1 MMTKKII
8 PAFFTGNNESF
19 YQIKQLL
26 THRLAIPPKIRYD
39 SAVIGGQYTVVWG
52 IVSRRLQAACQIRC
66 RVSSVIAVAVVI
78 GRFSLGGQ

>member
-8 PAFFTGNNESF
+8 SAFFTGHNESF

-39 SAVIGGQYTVVWG
+39 RAVIGGQYTVV
-52 IVSRRLQAACQIRC
+52 
-66 RVSSVIAVAVVI
+66 
-78 GRFSLGGQ
+78 

>member
-8 PAFFTGNNESF
+8 SAFFTGNNESF

-39 SAVIGGQYTVVWG
+39 RAVIGGQYTVV
-52 IVSRRLQAACQIRC
+52 
-66 RVSSVIAVAVVI
+66 
-78 GRFSLGGQ
+78 